1 MEKNKKKQKKNKDVG
16 YDIFKTYVCDMMNID
31 DVDFDIIEDIAR
43 QMILNMIREK
53 DGVDKLKSK
62 IEECKAKR
70 AYIERMA
77 PLSAMNWDEL

>member
-16 YDIFKTYVCDMMNID
+16 YDIFKTYVCDMMNVD

-62 IEECKAKR
+62 IEE
-70 AYIERMA
+70 
-77 PLSAMNWDEL
+77 